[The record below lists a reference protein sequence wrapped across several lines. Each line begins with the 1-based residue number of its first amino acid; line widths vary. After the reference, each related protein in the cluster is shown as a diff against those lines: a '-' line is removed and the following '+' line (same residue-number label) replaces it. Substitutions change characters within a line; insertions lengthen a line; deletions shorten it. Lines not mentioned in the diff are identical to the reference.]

1 LICDTILNLSNRKFS
16 VLYFGFGNLGSKDFS
31 KNCMSEFNL
40 FDYAPIVV
48 MFIVAFGFAASQI
61 LVTQLIGPRKR
72 TTTKLMP
79 YECGKDPVGS
89 ARDRFSIKF
98 YTVAVIFLLFDI
110 EVLFMIP
117 FAVAFKSL
125 LAEEKIS
132 GIAFGTIAFLEILV
146 FIATLVV
153 GYIYVWKKGTFDWG
167 LQARAEARGE
177 AKELINQKQQRIQKL
192 KQAA

>member
-1 LICDTILNLSNRKFS
+1 
-16 VLYFGFGNLGSKDFS
+16 
-31 KNCMSEFNL
+31 MSEFSL
-40 FDYAPIVV
+40 MDYAPIGL
-48 MFIVAFGFAASQI
+48 MFLVAIGFAASQI

-72 TTTKLMP
+72 TATKLMP

-125 LAEEKIS
+125 LAAENT
-132 GIAFGTIAFLEILV
+132 GAIAYGTIAFIEILI
-146 FIATLVV
+146 FIGTLVV

-167 LQARAEARGE
+167 LQARAEARVE
-177 AKELINQKQQRIQKL
+177 AKEMANERKRRVRELQR
-192 KQAA
+192 AA

>member
-1 LICDTILNLSNRKFS
+1 
-16 VLYFGFGNLGSKDFS
+16 
-31 KNCMSEFNL
+31 MSEFDL
-40 FDYAPIVV
+40 FDYAPIAV
-48 MFIVAFGFAASQI
+48 MFLVAFGFAASQI

-72 TTTKLMP
+72 TATKLMP
-79 YECGKDPVGS
+79 YESGKDPIGS
-89 ARDRFSIKF
+89 ARNRFSIKF

-125 LAEEKIS
+125 LAEEKTR

-146 FIATLVV
+146 FVATLII

-167 LQARAEARGE
+167 LQARAEALVE
-177 AKELINQKQQRIQKL
+177 AKELINKKQQRIQKL
-192 KQAA
+192 KSAA

>member
-1 LICDTILNLSNRKFS
+1 
-16 VLYFGFGNLGSKDFS
+16 
-31 KNCMSEFNL
+31 MSDFNL
-40 FDYAPIVV
+40 FDYAPIGI
-48 MFIVAFGFAASQI
+48 MFIVAMGFAASQI

-72 TTTKLMP
+72 TATKLMP

-125 LAEEKIS
+125 LAEEKNS
-132 GIAFGTIAFLEILV
+132 GIAFGTIALLEILV

-153 GYIYVWKKGTFDWG
+153 AYIYVWKKGTFDWSI
-167 LQARAEARGE
+167 QARAEARAE
-177 AKELINQKQQRIQKL
+177 AHELVTKKQQRIQEL
-192 KQAA
+192 KRAA